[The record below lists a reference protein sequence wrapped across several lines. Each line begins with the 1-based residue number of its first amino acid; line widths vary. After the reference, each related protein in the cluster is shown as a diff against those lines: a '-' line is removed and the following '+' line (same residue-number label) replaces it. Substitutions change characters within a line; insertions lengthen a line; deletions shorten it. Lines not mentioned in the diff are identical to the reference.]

1 MPIEI
6 TVPVLPESVADA
18 QLLDW
23 HKQAGERASRDEILV
38 EVETDKI
45 VLEVAAPADGVV
57 TEILQP
63 AGATVKEGEVLARFE
78 AGAGAEAAAAVA
90 ATAAEDSAAAKDA
103 PSPAG
108 GDAAVGAAAGD
119 STVDAAGDSTVDAAD
134 SAADTRLSPAV
145 RRMVEEHGLDISAI
159 AGRGR
164 DGRVTKED
172 VLAFIADQVA
182 PEEAGAGDSVDA
194 GAAAAPQP
202 AAPESKPS
210 PPPSSPPSQS
220 PSPATPSPAAPSPS
234 PASPSQSTVSR
245 ESTRE
250 PMSRLRRTIAAR
262 LVAAQQ
268 TAALLTTFN
277 EVNMQPV
284 MDLRARYK
292 DAFEE
297 VHGAR
302 LGFMSFFVKASVDAL
317 QKFPLVNAYIDG
329 DGDAIVRHNYCD
341 IGIAVSSPRG
351 LVVPVLRN
359 AESMDFAA
367 VEKQIADYGKQ
378 AADGSLSLDA
388 LTGGTFTITNG
399 GVFGSL
405 LSTPIIN
412 PPQSAILGMHAIQPR
427 PVAEDGQVV
436 IRPMMYVALSYDHRI
451 IDGREAVGFLVAVK
465 EKLED
470 PARMLLQL

>member
-23 HKQAGERASRDEILV
+23 HKQAGEHASRDEILV

-78 AGAGAEAAAAVA
+78 AGAGADAG

-108 GDAAVGAAAGD
+108 GDADSRAGD
-119 STVDAAGDSTVDAAD
+119 STVDAAGDATVDAAD

-182 PEEAGAGDSVDA
+182 PEEAGAGESSVA

-202 AAPESKPS
+202 AATESKPS
-210 PPPSSPPSQS
+210 PQPSPPPSPLSAS
-220 PSPATPSPAAPSPS
+220 PSPAAPSPASPS

-351 LVVPVLRN
+351 LVV
-359 AESMDFAA
+359 
-367 VEKQIADYGKQ
+367 
-378 AADGSLSLDA
+378 
-388 LTGGTFTITNG
+388 
-399 GVFGSL
+399 
-405 LSTPIIN
+405 
-412 PPQSAILGMHAIQPR
+412 
-427 PVAEDGQVV
+427 
-436 IRPMMYVALSYDHRI
+436 
-451 IDGREAVGFLVAVK
+451 
-465 EKLED
+465 
-470 PARMLLQL
+470 

>member
-78 AGAGAEAAAAVA
+78 AGAGADAAATVA
-90 ATAAEDSAAAKDA
+90 EKPAAAEDA
-103 PSPAG
+103 PRPAG
-108 GDAAVGAAAGD
+108 GDADSSAGD
-119 STVDAAGDSTVDAAD
+119 SAVDAAGDATVDAAD

-182 PEEAGAGDSVDA
+182 PEEPGAGDSGDA
-194 GAAAAPQP
+194 GAAAPQP

-210 PPPSSPPSQS
+210 PPPSSPPS
-220 PSPATPSPAAPSPS
+220 PSPS
-234 PASPSQSTVSR
+234 PASPSPASPSPAAPSQSTVSR

-302 LGFMSFFVKASVDAL
+302 LGFMSFFVKASVEAL
-317 QKFPLVNAYIDG
+317 QKFPLVNAYIDGDG

-359 AESMDFAA
+359 AEGMDFAA

>member
-78 AGAGAEAAAAVA
+78 AGAGAEAAATVA
-90 ATAAEDSAAAKDA
+90 ATATEKPAAAEDA

-119 STVDAAGDSTVDAAD
+119 STVDAVGDSTVDVAGDSAVDAAD

-159 AGRGR
+159 AGHGR

-182 PEEAGAGDSVDA
+182 PEGPGAGDSSA

-202 AAPESKPS
+202 AAPESKLSPQPSPPPS
-210 PPPSSPPSQS
+210 PPPSSPPS
-220 PSPATPSPAAPSPS
+220 PAAPPSPS

-284 MDLRARYK
+284 MDLRARYR

-302 LGFMSFFVKASVDAL
+302 LGFMSFFVKASVEAL

-359 AESMDFAA
+359 AEGMDFAA
-367 VEKQIADYGKQ
+367 V
-378 AADGSLSLDA
+378 
-388 LTGGTFTITNG
+388 
-399 GVFGSL
+399 
-405 LSTPIIN
+405 
-412 PPQSAILGMHAIQPR
+412 
-427 PVAEDGQVV
+427 
-436 IRPMMYVALSYDHRI
+436 DHRWPRS
-451 IDGREAVGFLVAVK
+451 GRLPGRGQGKVGRPGAHAAATLIKRA
-465 EKLED
+465 
-470 PARMLLQL
+470 P